1 MHSFNNNN
9 NNDTRLINIKKV
21 GRQDPLKYYTE
32 ELKLNFQKL
41 WLNYLHTKSYNLKHV
56 VSLMGYA

>member
-1 MHSFNNNN
+1 MHSFIN
-9 NNDTRLINIKKV
+9 NNDTQLINIKKV

-41 WLNYLHTKSYNLKHV
+41 WLNYLHTKSYNLKHA